1 MAEECGDQNKVL
13 SLSNSPYTGKKHL
26 TAFCA
31 KRTKLGFFALYQ
43 ECQKD

>member
-1 MAEECGDQNKVL
+1 MAEEHGEQNKVL

-26 TAFCA
+26 TVFVQ
-31 KRTKLGFFALYQ
+31 RELNWDFFALYQ

>member
-1 MAEECGDQNKVL
+1 MQNQNA
-13 SLSNSPYTGKKHL
+13 SLSNSPYPGKDNL
-26 TAFCA
+26 AAFCA